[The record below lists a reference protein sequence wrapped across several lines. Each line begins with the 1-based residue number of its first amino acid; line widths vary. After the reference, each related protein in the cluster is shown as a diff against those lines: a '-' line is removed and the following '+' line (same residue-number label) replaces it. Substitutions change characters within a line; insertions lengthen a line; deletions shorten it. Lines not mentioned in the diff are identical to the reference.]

1 MRDSAIMR
9 RRRGRTLPGVRCVA
23 CGETISTTSRFC
35 PFCGA
40 RVAVHGEERR
50 IVTVLFAD
58 MVGFTSLAERRD
70 PEQVKHLVDRCFQ
83 WLTAEIV
90 TFGGRVDKI
99 VGDAVLAL
107 FGAPVAHEDDAER
120 AVRAALRMQDII
132 AERTDQLDGVVRLRI
147 GVNTGEVLVGALN
160 AGGDYTAMGD
170 VVNTANRLQTAAQ
183 PGEVL
188 VGATTHSA
196 TERVIPYVERG
207 VVPAKGREEPVRAW
221 LARPPRTAPGERPG
235 RTVGPLVGRADEVAV
250 LGKVATTALHSNRAA
265 LLVLLGDAG
274 MGKSRIIAETT
285 ASLACDGDTIV
296 LEGRCVPYGEVNAW
310 WPLADALRGALP
322 ADVGDPIEV
331 VEPRLR
337 DLVASLATPDRSPR
351 ETERITAGLLQLF
364 GFAEHRVRQE
374 GSDPDRVREE
384 VTRCF
389 VTFLEDLTATRS
401 VVLWLSDLHWADPV
415 VHDLVGTA
423 LATLARRPLVVVVT
437 ARRSLLE
444 RWQPPVGRFDTF
456 ALNLEALDA
465 DATDD
470 LIEALVRETG
480 TPTMSEAAKVD
491 LRERSGGNPLFL
503 IELLALLGE
512 QRAAS
517 AEVTAELTALPDT
530 LRGLVAARLDN
541 LGPDER
547 AVIDDASVLGR
558 TGKVEHLAEM
568 ARQVRGNATVE
579 PAVAALAARELFRT
593 DGDTWEFTS
602 DVTREV
608 AYGMLTKSDRAKK
621 HLGVAH
627 WVESARPVP
636 VSDRVADLL
645 AHHYG
650 RAAELLDDLGTV
662 ERLSDD
668 IRERALHWIDD
679 VSARGERMRLLPAV
693 DRLCTQGL
701 ALVGDGYERIRLTLL
716 LRRAGARSQARDSD
730 GAQEDAAAAGKLAE
744 TLGDDAARAAVQLVE
759 GEIAQQRGDLDEARA
774 TFADAARRFDEAGDT
789 EGRAEALRALG
800 LAELFA
806 GRTAEAEMTTTDAL
820 EAFRLLGRRSGEAWA
835 LQNLAWISLVQGRI
849 AEADERIG
857 ESLELFESVGDTGG
871 MAWARGLQGFVRLAE
886 GDLMGAEE
894 LHRSVLADAQASG
907 DRWATAMMEL
917 LGAVVMLW
925 TGRTEEAQRM
935 ATAALGLFR
944 AVHDRL
950 GQARVMWPL
959 TRALAMRGDLEAARS
974 VLDDV
979 REVVDSTPAGRDNT
993 EDRLVFS
1000 VARAS
1005 VEVHLGNPEAAL
1017 DELAWLTAELGL
1029 DDVSDWLRD
1038 GDDPKPPAPLIYA
1051 IRAGA
1056 GLDLVTVVGMAL
1068 VQTGRVTE
1076 AAALLDAADG
1086 VVDEVQVSA
1095 VLSAARALVRAA
1107 EGRPDEAR
1115 LLAGQVLDD
1124 DRSSYMDRALAAMA
1138 SGLGAARIGD
1148 MDAVFEA
1155 FGTARASVDHTG
1167 DLLTRSLVELAEARA
1182 FDALAVGVP
1191 ADRVASDRTTEA
1203 GVRLA
1208 SMGTD
1213 AHGWLTLFDAA
1224 LERRRAV
1231 DRSPGPRN

>member
-1 MRDSAIMR
+1 M
-9 RRRGRTLPGVRCVA
+9 
-23 CGETISTTSRFC
+23 
-35 PFCGA
+35 
-40 RVAVHGEERR
+40 HGEERR

-83 WLTAEIV
+83 WMTAEIV
-90 TFGGRVDKI
+90 AFGGRVDKI
-99 VGDAVLAL
+99 IGDAVLAL

-120 AVRAALRMQDII
+120 AVRAALRMQEVID
-132 AERTDQLDGVVRLRI
+132 ERIDELDGVVRLRI

-188 VGATTHSA
+188 VGATTHAA
-196 TERVIPYVERG
+196 TERVVPYLERG

-221 LARPPRTAPGERPG
+221 LARPPTTAPGERPG
-235 RTVGPLVGRADEVAV
+235 RTVGPLVGRDAEVAV
-250 LGKVATTALHSNRAA
+250 LGNVASTALEADRAA
-265 LLVLLGDAG
+265 LLVLLGDAE

-285 ASLACDGDTIV
+285 ASLERSRDAIV

-322 ADVGDPIEV
+322 ADVGDPLEV
-331 VEPRLR
+331 VEPRLA
-337 DLVASLATPDRSPR
+337 DLVASTAGPGRSMR
-351 ETERITAGLLQLF
+351 EIERTTAGLLQLF
-364 GFAEHRVRQE
+364 GFAEGRVRAE
-374 GSDPDRVREE
+374 GTDRDRAREE
-384 VTRCF
+384 ATRCF
-389 VTFLEDLTATRS
+389 VTFLEDLTATRP

-415 VHDLVGTA
+415 VHELVGTA
-423 LATLARRPLVVVVT
+423 LGALARRPLVVIVT

-465 DATDD
+465 EATDD

-480 TPTMSEAAKVD
+480 TPTMSAAAKVD

-512 QRAAS
+512 QRATNT
-517 AEVTAELTALPDT
+517 VMTAELTALPDT

-541 LGPDER
+541 LGPAER
-547 AVIDDASVLGR
+547 AVVDDASVLGR
-558 TGKVEHLAEM
+558 RGKIEHLAEM
-568 ARQVRGNATVE
+568 ARQVRGDAEIE
-579 PAVAALAARELFRT
+579 PALGGLAARELMLV
-593 DGDTWEFTS
+593 DGDGWEFAS

-621 HLGVAH
+621 HLGVAQ
-627 WVESARPVP
+627 WVEAARTGPVT
-636 VSDRVADLL
+636 DRVADLL

-668 IRERALHWIDD
+668 VRERALHWIDD
-679 VSARGERMRLLPAV
+679 VSARGERLRLLPAV

-701 ALVGDGYERIRLTLL
+701 ALAGDGYEQVRLTLL
-716 LRRAGARSQARDSD
+716 LRRAGARSQAREIT
-730 GAQEDAAAAGKLAE
+730 GAQEDAAAAALLADA
-744 TLGDDAARAAVQLVE
+744 LGDDAARAAVQLVE
-759 GEIAQQRGDLDEARA
+759 GEISQQRGDLDAARA
-774 TFADAARRFDEAGDT
+774 TFAEAARRFDEAGDT

-800 LAELFA
+800 LSELLA
-806 GRTAEAEMTTTDAL
+806 GRTAEAEKTTSDAL
-820 EAFRLLGRRSGEAWA
+820 EAFRLLGRPSGEAWA
-835 LQNLAWISLVQGRI
+835 LQNLAWISFVQGRI
-849 AEADERIG
+849 GEAEKRID
-857 ESLELFESVGDTGG
+857 ESLELFESVGNTGG
-871 MAWARGLQGFVRLAE
+871 TAWARGLQGFVRLAE
-886 GDLMGAEE
+886 GDLVGAET

-935 ATAALGLFR
+935 ATAALSLFR

-950 GQARVMWPL
+950 GQARIMWPL
-959 TRALAMRGDLEAARS
+959 SRALAMRGDVEAARA

-979 REVVDSTPAGRDNT
+979 REVVDATPEWRDNS
-993 EDRLVFS
+993 EDRLVLS

-1005 VEVHLGNPEAAL
+1005 VEVHLGNPETAL
-1017 DELAWLTAELGL
+1017 DELAWLTSELGL
-1029 DDVSDWLRD
+1029 DDVTSWLTEAA
-1038 GDDPKPPAPLIYA
+1038 GAAPPAALIDA

-1056 GLDLVTVVGMAL
+1056 GLDLVTVVAIAL
-1068 VQTGRVTE
+1068 AQVSRTAE
-1076 AAALLDAADG
+1076 AAAILDAADG
-1086 VVDEVQVSA
+1086 VVEEMQVSA
-1095 VLSAARALVRAA
+1095 VLHSARALVRAA

-1115 LLAGQVLDD
+1115 SLAGRVLGD
-1124 DRSSYMDRALAAMA
+1124 DRSTYMDRALAAIA
-1138 SGLGAARIGD
+1138 SGLAAARIGD

-1155 FGTARASVDHTG
+1155 FGVARASVDHTG

-1191 ADRVASDRTTEA
+1191 ADRVATDRPSEA
-1203 GVRLA
+1203 GERLA
-1208 SMGTD
+1208 TMGTD
-1213 AHGWLTLFDAA
+1213 AHGWLTLFDDAIG
-1224 LERRRAV
+1224 RRPV
-1231 DRSPGPRN
+1231 GDRSAGSMG